1 MAQKVAVAP
10 RDATAADPLLGAGY
24 TELSQPSD
32 VTRSH
37 FLNQVSAVTDA
48 GAGGVME
55 GADAAGSRAKLFAC
69 VSFNEVRNINPA
81 DESLEL
87 RFRLY
92 LVWSPRLAGK

>member
-10 RDATAADPLLGAGY
+10 RDATADPLLGAGY

-48 GAGGVME
+48 GARRSTR
-55 GADAAGSRAKLFAC
+55 GSCKLGSWRTRVAWTRRAWRPL
-69 VSFNEVRNINPA
+69 
-81 DESLEL
+81 
-87 RFRLY
+87 
-92 LVWSPRLAGK
+92 

>member
-1 MAQKVAVAP
+1 MAQKVVP
-10 RDATAADPLLGAGY
+10 TTIVDPLVGAGY
-24 TELSQPSD
+24 TELSVPSD

-37 FLNQVSAVTDA
+37 FLNQISAVTDVGAGGTA
-48 GAGGVME
+48 GAGKDG
-55 GADAAGSRAKLFAC
+55 RAKLFAC

>member
-10 RDATAADPLLGAGY
+10 RDATADPLLGAGY

-48 GAGGVME
+48 GAGVME
-55 GADAAGSRAKLFAC
+55 GTDAAGTRAKLFAC